1 MMTGRARADEAARRI
16 NAAAELLASGMTFPD
31 AIRQLA
37 EEHRI
42 SERQA
47 RRYLEQAQV
56 LGYVD
61 VPAAKQVFTVK
72 LASDLIHRMK
82 LYAAASQ
89 RTLSSLV
96 AQALEEFLE
105 RVRAGPRRAR

>member
-1 MMTGRARADEAARRI
+1 MMTGRARADQAARRI
-16 NAAAELLASGMTFPD
+16 NAAAELLATGVTVPE

-47 RRYLEQAQV
+47 RRYIERARV
-56 LGYVD
+56 SGYVN

-72 LASDLIHRMK
+72 LASDLIDRMK
-82 LYAAASQ
+82 LHAAASR

-96 AQALEEFLE
+96 AEALEEFLE
-105 RVRAGPRRAR
+105 RVRAGPHRGR